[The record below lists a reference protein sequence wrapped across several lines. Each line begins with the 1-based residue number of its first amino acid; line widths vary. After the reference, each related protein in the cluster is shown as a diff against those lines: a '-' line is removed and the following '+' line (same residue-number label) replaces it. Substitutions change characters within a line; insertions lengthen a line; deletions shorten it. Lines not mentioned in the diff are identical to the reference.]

1 MSSGEFTLAE
11 ALNDL
16 TQIHVGTQLT
26 VQSDMVT
33 DTFSYLYVVRGDS
46 ELLEKDQE
54 KCAYYTSHATEG
66 KPIDAAEAAK
76 WHAKYQTDSTKMNQE
91 MGNENATIN
100 TELMM
105 VHTQAENLT
114 PIYSVFEYVALIFLT
129 TSGLI
134 NR

>member
-1 MSSGEFTLAE
+1 MSGEFALAS

-16 TQIHVGTQLT
+16 TEIHVGTQLT
-26 VQSDMVT
+26 VQSDMMT
-33 DTFSYLYVVRGDS
+33 DTFSYLFVVRGDS
-46 ELLEKDQE
+46 KLLEYDQK
-54 KCAYYTSHATEG
+54 KCADYTEYATTGHA
-66 KPIDAAEAAK
+66 KYAVEAAK

-114 PIYSVFEYVALIFLT
+114 PVYAVFEYVALIFLT